1 MFVYMLLCADSSIY
15 TGTARDL
22 EKRMRDH
29 FEKTPAAAA
38 YTRAKGASYLL
49 AAWECETY
57 SGALRAEA
65 AIKRLTDMEQRIMQM
80 RYSQGFTD
88 QEIAMRLGISSEDVR
103 KSVNRARAY
112 IKECVYLK

>member
-1 MFVYMLLCADSSIY
+1 VEKD
-15 TGTARDL
+15 RDFQRKENL
-22 EKRMRDH
+22 EK
-29 FEKTPAAAA
+29 ELTEI
-38 YTRAKGASYLL
+38 
-49 AAWECETY
+49 W
-57 SGALRAEA
+57 A

>member
-1 MFVYMLLCADSSIY
+1 VEKD
-15 TGTARDL
+15 RDFQRKENL
-22 EKRMRDH
+22 GKELT
-29 FEKTPAAAA
+29 EI
-38 YTRAKGASYLL
+38 
-49 AAWECETY
+49 W
-57 SGALRAEA
+57 A

>member
-1 MFVYMLLCADSSIY
+1 MPDSSDHQHGSFGRAVHADKAVE
-15 TGTARDL
+15 TVEKDRDFQRKENL
-22 EKRMRDH
+22 EK
-29 FEKTPAAAA
+29 ELTEI
-38 YTRAKGASYLL
+38 
-49 AAWECETY
+49 W
-57 SGALRAEA
+57 A

>member
-1 MFVYMLLCADSSIY
+1 MEKE
-15 TGTARDL
+15 RDFQRKENL
-22 EKRMRDH
+22 EK
-29 FEKTPAAAA
+29 ELTEI
-38 YTRAKGASYLL
+38 
-49 AAWECETY
+49 W
-57 SGALRAEA
+57 A

>member
-1 MFVYMLLCADSSIY
+1 MEAD
-15 TGTARDL
+15 RDFQRKENL
-22 EKRMRDH
+22 EK
-29 FEKTPAAAA
+29 ELTEI
-38 YTRAKGASYLL
+38 
-49 AAWECETY
+49 W
-57 SGALRAEA
+57 A

>member
-1 MFVYMLLCADSSIY
+1 MEKD
-15 TGTARDL
+15 RDFQRKENL
-22 EKRMRDH
+22 EK
-29 FEKTPAAAA
+29 ELTEI
-38 YTRAKGASYLL
+38 
-49 AAWECETY
+49 W
-57 SGALRAEA
+57 A

>member
-1 MFVYMLLCADSSIY
+1 MEKD
-15 TGTARDL
+15 RDFQRKENL
-22 EKRMRDH
+22 EK
-29 FEKTPAAAA
+29 ELTEI
-38 YTRAKGASYLL
+38 
-49 AAWECETY
+49 W
-57 SGALRAEA
+57 A

-103 KSVNRARAY
+103 KSVNRARTY

>member
-1 MFVYMLLCADSSIY
+1 MER
-15 TGTARDL
+15 GRDFQRKENL
-22 EKRMRDH
+22 EI
-29 FEKTPAAAA
+29 ELTEI
-38 YTRAKGASYLL
+38 
-49 AAWECETY
+49 W
-57 SGALRAEA
+57 A

>member
-1 MFVYMLLCADSSIY
+1 MEKD
-15 TGTARDL
+15 RDFQRKENL
-22 EKRMRDH
+22 EK
-29 FEKTPAAAA
+29 ELTEI
-38 YTRAKGASYLL
+38 
-49 AAWECETY
+49 W
-57 SGALRAEA
+57 A

-80 RYSQGFTD
+80 RYSQRFTD

>member
-1 MFVYMLLCADSSIY
+1 MEKDRDFQ
-15 TGTARDL
+15 RKEDL
-22 EKRMRDH
+22 E
-29 FEKTPAAAA
+29 EELTEI
-38 YTRAKGASYLL
+38 
-49 AAWECETY
+49 W
-57 SGALRAEA
+57 A

>member
-1 MFVYMLLCADSSIY
+1 MPDSADHQHGSFGRAVHADKAVE
-15 TGTARDL
+15 TVKKDRDFQRKEKL
-22 EKRMRDH
+22 EK
-29 FEKTPAAAA
+29 ELTEI
-38 YTRAKGASYLL
+38 
-49 AAWECETY
+49 W
-57 SGALRAEA
+57 A